1 MPGLYI
7 GSTAPYSGKNT
18 LCAGLGLKLSR
29 DGLRVGYF
37 KPVGTQAARAGDSW
51 GDLDA
56 IAVSQ
61 ALGQEISPELATP
74 VLVTQDF
81 MHKAF
86 AEGSCQDRSA
96 DIQAAYAKVSKDK
109 DLVIAGGSGSFLH
122 SGLYACLDGATVAAS
137 LDMPVLIVDRLT
149 DGMDYDSILAI
160 KDRLGDRML
169 GCVLTA
175 VPGHYQEE
183 VSSVLIPFL
192 AKRQV
197 KVFGS
202 IPHDRLLGSITV
214 DDLARRLGGKIISGA
229 HNAGAAAESFL
240 IGTMQVENFLTHFR
254 KYQNAAV
261 IMGGDRS
268 DLQLVAIQGRCACLI
283 LTGNLYPNDIILS
296 RAENAEVPIMVVRE
310 DTYSVARRMES
321 ILSRH
326 KLRDPGKFR
335 QASQLVA
342 AHVDT
347 AAIRKG
353 LGL

>member
-18 LCAGLGLKLSR
+18 LCAGLGLKFSR

-37 KPVGTQAARAGDSW
+37 KPVGTQAARVGDAW
-51 GDLDA
+51 GDMDA
-56 IAVSQ
+56 LAVSQ
-61 ALGQEISPELATP
+61 ALGQELDPATATP
-74 VLVTQDF
+74 MLVTQDF

-86 AEGSCQDRSA
+86 AQGSCQPTPA
-96 DIQAAYAKVSKDK
+96 EIQTALAKVSKGK

-122 SGLYACLDGATVAAS
+122 SGLYACLDGVSVSAA

-149 DGMDYDSILAI
+149 GGMDHDSILAI

-175 VPGHYQEE
+175 VPGHYQDE

-192 AKRQV
+192 ARRKV
-197 KVFGS
+197 KVFGA
-202 IPHDRLLGSITV
+202 IPHDRLLGSISV
-214 DDLARRLGGKIISGA
+214 EEMAQRLGGKIISGA
-229 HNAGAAAESFL
+229 HNASAPAESFL

-254 KYQNAAV
+254 KHQNAAV

-296 RAENAEVPIMVVRE
+296 RAENVEVPIMVVRE

-321 ILSRH
+321 ILARH

-347 AAIRKG
+347 AAIRQG